1 MKTLGYIYGILL
13 RFFNNSLTAD
23 EAVELIRKIFM

>member
-13 RFFNNSLTAD
+13 RVFNHSLTAD
-23 EAVELIRKIFM
+23 EAVELIRKVFM